1 MEFDIVNTY
10 LGSCWPCTQAGEHTV
25 SLAKSDSDGLECTL
39 LAIFAR
45 NYGTAAVISYNLKRV
60 GGREGGKNV
69 SVNGILEPNACE
81 N

>member
-39 LAIFAR
+39 HAIFAR

-60 GGREGGKNV
+60 GGGRVEKCI
-69 SVNGILEPNACE
+69 SKWYIRTECM
-81 N
+81 